1 MVKIIVDAF
10 GGDESPDANIDGAL
24 MALNELNDI
33 DITFFGD
40 EKILKEKLSDR
51 EFDKERVHIVH
62 APEVITCDEQPSM
75 ATFRKKN
82 SSLMMG
88 LDALKNDESFG
99 GMVSLSSTGSLLM
112 GSVMKVKKIEGVIRP
127 ACIPLIPTMNGGVV
141 GVCDSGANVD
151 CSKEELLQFAIMGS
165 TFLKCCYSIES
176 PRVALLNIGVEEIKG
191 DNLRKETYP
200 LLKDCKSINFV
211 GNMESRDLL
220 TGNYDLVV
228 SDGFSGNVLIKAT
241 EGTSIEFLK
250 MLKKMCTKSFKNKLG
265 AALLKKDIMEVKENM
280 NPNNCG
286 GALLIGLKKIVVK
299 GHGSASARSVKECI
313 KQVYELSKNDFIN
326 KVTSELSKSI

>member
-10 GGDESPDANIDGAL
+10 GGDKSPEANIDGAL
-24 MALNELNDI
+24 MALEELNDI
-33 DITFFGD
+33 EITLFGD
-40 EKILKEKLSDR
+40 EAILKEKLSTR
-51 EFDKERVHIVH
+51 KFDESRIKIVH
-62 APEVITCDEQPSM
+62 APEIITCDEQPSM

-82 SSLMMG
+82 SSLMKS
-88 LDALKNDESFG
+88 LDALKDDSSYA

-112 GSVMKVKKIEGVIRP
+112 GSVMKVRKIEGVIRP
-127 ACIPLIPTMNGGVV
+127 ACLPLIPTMDGGVV

-165 TFLKCCYSIES
+165 TFLKCCYNIES
-176 PRVALLNIGVEEIKG
+176 PRVALLNIGTEEIKG

-200 LLKDCKSINFV
+200 LLKECESINFV

-220 TGNYDLVV
+220 SGKYDLVV
-228 SDGFSGNVLIKAT
+228 ADGFSGNVLIKAT

-250 MLKKMCTKSFKNKLG
+250 MLKRMCTKSLKNKMG
-265 AALLKKDIMEVKENM
+265 AALLKKDIMDVKENM

-286 GALLIGLKKIVVK
+286 GAILIGLKKIVVK

-313 KQVYELSKNDFIN
+313 KQVYELNKNDFIN
-326 KVTSELSKSI
+326 KVTSTLAKTI